1 MENNLLPNSA
11 ITASSVWRH
20 VTGHESWRARLNNL
34 PNGHAGCWVA
44 GNNKVGEWLQIDLRK
59 ERLLTKLATQGR
71 PASNQRVTS
80 YSLWLSSDNVKWE
93 EYKENGVVKRY
104 AMLIWSTR
112 IPRDPVTEKWG
123 QVSCK
128 EWAKGLRDH
137 MGSLGASSSS
147 VCCSFL
153 LLRLVLRAKRQTFT
167 ATCPKVLFF
176 SMTVTTLNNLNCY
189 FLY

>member
-1 MENNLLPNSA
+1 MENNLLPDSA
-11 ITASSVWRH
+11 ITASSVWPH
-20 VTGHESWRARLNNL
+20 VTGHESWRARLNNV

-44 GNNKVGEWLQIDLRK
+44 GNNKVGEWLQIDLTK

-80 YSLWLSSDNVKWE
+80 YSLWLNSDNVKWE
-93 EYKENGVVKRY
+93 EYRENGVEKVCD
-104 AMLIWSTR
+104 ADLINRNPAWSGHR
-112 IPRDPVTEKWG
+112 VWG
-123 QVSCK
+123 EVSCK

-176 SMTVTTLNNLNCY
+176 QWLWPL
-189 FLY
+189 